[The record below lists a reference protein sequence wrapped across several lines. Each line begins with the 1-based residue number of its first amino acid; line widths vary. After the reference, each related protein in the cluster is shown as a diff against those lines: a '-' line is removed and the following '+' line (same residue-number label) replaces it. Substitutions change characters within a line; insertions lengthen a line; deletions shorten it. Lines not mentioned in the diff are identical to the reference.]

1 MFDPVGAEC
10 KACPTGYSVRPDGLE
25 CEATRSATSG
35 MPIAVQ
41 LFSTT
46 GTTPYR
52 STLNCAASNLA
63 VSWDGTTC
71 TTCDTTVVASNA
83 YSGTAIAFAGAASA
97 TAVNG
102 ECTCAANQIVVE
114 FDMMGKRLLDAN
126 NVPTKNCMACT
137 TPHPTIKG
145 RCFECPWTTTTVAAT
160 PTIAKMTAGASYA
173 NNLCTCATHG
183 SNNCLSGQL
192 STAYSGA
199 VATAL
204 SVTLSSSSYQISYTD
219 LGASS
224 SSVTATSAYLT
235 SNLTAMA
242 GDCYYYANRT
252 ACDSLTNMC
261 VLTMYDMTS
270 TACSMYSALVTL
282 RKANVYHSTMSP
294 SVGWSETMPWLF
306 YDTTNDY
313 LTRTDFA
320 STASF
325 KAPSDTASIANLV
338 FVLSITTL
346 SGQWLGFREVGS
358 WLQLCGGREDDI
370 EEWTR
375 IGTNY
380 YNDCTMSL
388 ADVLTAARVFGTSA
402 DQAKETLFYDL
413 YVQDLAGSAATAS
426 TWPEDLYPVPIKVTN
441 IAVNSNAASTD
452 DLYVRRFFMLDET
465 AGVQTWGSTAV
476 GITYAATLEFS
487 ITLQSEDVTK
497 MYAPVLTVT
506 YAQRV
511 PSYAYTTEESI
522 SFRTTYSDAGIT
534 FWSTWEDLM
543 ISIMVI
549 FGVHWMTRVVRTSRR
564 RQVRDQD
571 TMALVSGICTAAG
584 HVSAGFVVVLLMA
597 GGYWFIFFKCQED
610 PYTMIPVDSDTN
622 VKLFKELLVVAVSLA
637 SVSMAHTL
645 YWQCNYDVFF
655 LDWEKPRTTTTAG
668 GKNTSTPV
676 SAWRQFFI
684 ANEWNKIQSKRLT
697 SRPLTLL
704 FMILFLEGL
713 NYKGL
718 AVIEPTLNTD
728 EYLYYQVQSVMLR
741 YALGAGLMIL
751 IAIGQMVYKIVFYH
765 NYVQSPMQ
773 QFIDILAT
781 SNVSI
786 VILDDECSGYYIHG
800 RSQMAFADTS
810 MAELCHQFRKE
821 EEMQVGARGL
831 VPAATTEKLAEN
843 QCFEMFITKELRMAY
858 ESKLLSRIKESVAAS
873 IVGGGMFT
881 RAMSRMNSNSWGNNN
896 NNVNG
901 YGGGYGNAGYGNA
914 VGGGMVNRP
923 SAIASDA
930 TIAAAEEISDIFKQ
944 LINFTEANAGSF
956 VLERPFMDKFTDM
969 PPESV
974 SMMQG
979 ASPIF
984 YHDFK
989 MAFTRVLFY
998 GIEWQLLIFDVL
1010 VFTAID
1016 MEVTSF
1022 AIAAFCTWVVGM
1034 GVDVIRST
1042 WGEINISRK
1051 SLIDQ
1056 RFLI

>member
-1 MFDPVGAEC
+1 M
-10 KACPTGYSVRPDGLE
+10 
-25 CEATRSATSG
+25 
-35 MPIAVQ
+35 
-41 LFSTT
+41 
-46 GTTPYR
+46 
-52 STLNCAASNLA
+52 
-63 VSWDGTTC
+63 
-71 TTCDTTVVASNA
+71 
-83 YSGTAIAFAGAASA
+83 
-97 TAVNG
+97 
-102 ECTCAANQIVVE
+102 
-114 FDMMGKRLLDAN
+114 
-126 NVPTKNCMACT
+126 
-137 TPHPTIKG
+137 
-145 RCFECPWTTTTVAAT
+145 
-160 PTIAKMTAGASYA
+160 
-173 NNLCTCATHG
+173 
-183 SNNCLSGQL
+183 
-192 STAYSGA
+192 
-199 VATAL
+199 
-204 SVTLSSSSYQISYTD
+204 
-219 LGASS
+219 
-224 SSVTATSAYLT
+224 
-235 SNLTAMA
+235 
-242 GDCYYYANRT
+242 
-252 ACDSLTNMC
+252 
-261 VLTMYDMTS
+261 
-270 TACSMYSALVTL
+270 
-282 RKANVYHSTMSP
+282 
-294 SVGWSETMPWLF
+294 
-306 YDTTNDY
+306 
-313 LTRTDFA
+313 
-320 STASF
+320 
-325 KAPSDTASIANLV
+325 
-338 FVLSITTL
+338 
-346 SGQWLGFREVGS
+346 
-358 WLQLCGGREDDI
+358 
-370 EEWTR
+370 
-375 IGTNY
+375 
-380 YNDCTMSL
+380 
-388 ADVLTAARVFGTSA
+388 
-402 DQAKETLFYDL
+402 
-413 YVQDLAGSAATAS
+413 
-426 TWPEDLYPVPIKVTN
+426 
-441 IAVNSNAASTD
+441 
-452 DLYVRRFFMLDET
+452 
-465 AGVQTWGSTAV
+465 
-476 GITYAATLEFS
+476 
-487 ITLQSEDVTK
+487 
-497 MYAPVLTVT
+497 
-506 YAQRV
+506 
-511 PSYAYTTEESI
+511 
-522 SFRTTYSDAGIT
+522 
-534 FWSTWEDLM
+534 
-543 ISIMVI
+543 
-549 FGVHWMTRVVRTSRR
+549 
-564 RQVRDQD
+564 
-571 TMALVSGICTAAG
+571 
-584 HVSAGFVVVLLMA
+584 
-597 GGYWFIFFKCQED
+597 
-610 PYTMIPVDSDTN
+610 
-622 VKLFKELLVVAVSLA
+622 
-637 SVSMAHTL
+637 
-645 YWQCNYDVFF
+645 FF

-773 QFIDILAT
+773 QFIDLLAT

-873 IVGGGMFT
+873 SVGGGMFT

-896 NNVNG
+896 NNMNG